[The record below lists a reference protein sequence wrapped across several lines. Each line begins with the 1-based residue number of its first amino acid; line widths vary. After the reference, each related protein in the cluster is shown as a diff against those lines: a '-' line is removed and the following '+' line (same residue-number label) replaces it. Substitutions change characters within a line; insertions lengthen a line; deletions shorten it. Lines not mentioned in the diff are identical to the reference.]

1 MVILLFRL
9 VACPHCLG
17 GPPEHRVG
25 CGVLAAAAVG
35 FGLSGGVST
44 VGRSAYKRP
53 PEGKYAKVSTVSTRS
68 SFRGSTRTPS
78 FCSCDHVRIWSNGV
92 LSADCHAA
100 RTHASAGRSDQP
112 YARRPRD
119 GRRFASQARRNVVR
133 SGAQCSARPL
143 APSLA
148 AAAGDTSFSVST
160 IGRSSSRRGS
170 SRVAG
175 GWTRAHGCGA
185 LHRCRRGCP
194 PGSQAAHPLHF
205 GHCLAARQ

>member
-1 MVILLFRL
+1 M
-9 VACPHCLG
+9 
-17 GPPEHRVG
+17 
-25 CGVLAAAAVG
+25 
-35 FGLSGGVST
+35 
-44 VGRSAYKRP
+44 
-53 PEGKYAKVSTVSTRS
+53 STRS

-78 FCSCDHVRIWSNGV
+78 SCSCDHVSIWPNGG

-119 GRRFASQARRNVVR
+119 GRSYASQARRATSSV
-133 SGAQCSARPL
+133 AAPKCSARPL

-148 AAAGDTSFSVST
+148 AAAGDTTFSAGT

-170 SRVAG
+170 SGVAG

-185 LHRCRRGCP
+185 PHRCRRGCP

-205 GHCLAARQ
+205 GHCLAARQRIWRAIDRVLPVAMAMLRARAGGTGSELAARGFTTFVLCRTRLRRSVVV